1 MSDFCDAENLNLIP
15 IRLTCQ
21 DGVWDIFHVHTPIA
35 PFPSVCSFHTDWVLT
50 RANAIYYEDYSKS
63 PMKSLSLKAKEIYAL
78 VLVEVKEKS
87 LKQQEEQDQMWFSSY
102 CFKQV
107 ITDQS
112 N

>member
-1 MSDFCDAENLNLIP
+1 M
-15 IRLTCQ
+15 
-21 DGVWDIFHVHTPIA
+21 
-35 PFPSVCSFHTDWVLT
+35 
-50 RANAIYYEDYSKS
+50 
-63 PMKSLSLKAKEIYAL
+63 KAKEIYAL

-87 LKQQEEQDQMWFSSY
+87 LKQQEEQDQMWFSNY